1 MMKKYILFALFLFL
15 TKISQAQFF
24 DSSVHYL
31 AVNCGY
37 MSGLNCFHRDYH
49 IVLDSNQADTQYYHV
64 QYAPGSMHGIEFLK
78 VYNRKVFAKS
88 NYKYGL
94 LYDFGIQIGDTVIVT
109 GGIGPS
115 MIFQNSK
122 CILDSVSR
130 IKLGDEIYNLQHV
143 RIKGFPFQFIDSIGS
158 LENGLFY
165 YEHYQFESRSD
176 LVALCKKGNL
186 LVYNDHPV
194 VKTGKNSC
202 HPVFYENSIHEL
214 NKSFQ
219 LQIFPNPGNGV
230 FVLNTDGFT
239 SKDIQ
244 VINTKGQVVYN
255 ATSTTS
261 NELDLGQLSPGIYQV
276 LVKIDAYLLAQKL
289 VID

>member
-1 MMKKYILFALFLFL
+1 MKKHYLLFLL
-15 TKISQAQFF
+15 LSAYQLSNGQFF

-37 MSGLNCFHRDYH
+37 MSGLDCFHRDYQ

-78 VYNRKVFAKS
+78 VYNKKVFAKS

-122 CILDSVSR
+122 CILDSVSK

-143 RIKGFPFQFIDSIGS
+143 KIKGFPFQFIDSIGS

-186 LVYNDHPV
+186 LVYKDHQV

-202 HPVFYENSIHEL
+202 HPVFYENSIHEF
-214 NKSFQ
+214 NQSVQ
-219 LQIFPNPGNGV
+219 LQIFPNPGSGL
-230 FVLNTDGFT
+230 FTLNTEEWLA
-239 SKDIQ
+239 KDIQ
-244 VINTKGQVVYN
+244 VVNANGQLVHEVSGSY
-255 ATSTTS
+255 S

-276 LVKIDAYLLAQKL
+276 LVKIDGYLLAQKL
-289 VID
+289 LVD